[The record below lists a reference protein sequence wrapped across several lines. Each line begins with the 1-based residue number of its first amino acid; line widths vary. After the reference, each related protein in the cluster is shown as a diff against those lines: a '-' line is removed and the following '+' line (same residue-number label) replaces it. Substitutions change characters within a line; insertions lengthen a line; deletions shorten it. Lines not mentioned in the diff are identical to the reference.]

1 MGTTNDFATVSAGTR
16 GVPGHGVRPGPSRWS
31 CRGLILAC
39 VIAAAATAIAFVY
52 YRHWFAAVDLVS
64 LLYVLPCVAI
74 ILICMK
80 HMNHN
85 KQVDAA
91 RASER
96 SDATTDSD
104 ARN

>member
-1 MGTTNDFATVSAGTR
+1 
-16 GVPGHGVRPGPSRWS
+16 
-31 CRGLILAC
+31 
-39 VIAAAATAIAFVY
+39 
-52 YRHWFAAVDLVS
+52 LVS